1 MPLKNKVYFSF
12 IPLYSM
18 CYVVVQSTTNPT
30 FRSKFSDFM
39 VFSVINFQFNTNL
52 LNFYTEVKANIVY
65 LETKMIL
72 FNFYQVQ
79 LSV

>member
-1 MPLKNKVYFSF
+1 
-12 IPLYSM
+12 
-18 CYVVVQSTTNPT
+18 
-30 FRSKFSDFM
+30 M